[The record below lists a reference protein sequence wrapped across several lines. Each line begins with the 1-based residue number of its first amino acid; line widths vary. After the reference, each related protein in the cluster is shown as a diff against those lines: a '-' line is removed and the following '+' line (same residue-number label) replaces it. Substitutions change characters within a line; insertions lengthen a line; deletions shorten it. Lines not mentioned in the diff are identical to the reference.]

1 MVVRVLAVL
10 GLLLAPTALVPPAAG
25 VVLPQADLQITGSVE
40 EGPPGGG
47 IDTGDTMV
55 YDLTIR
61 NNGPAPIPA
70 DSLLLVLF
78 VDRADSADQAVM
90 EVARFN
96 AGGDL
101 VPASG
106 GACGNGTR
114 LVVQC
119 TNRQALAEDEEIR
132 LRIGHRHPE
141 ALAGALTFVA
151 EVSGSRYLFD
161 DPNAGNNSFR
171 GPTYGFLDPPTTTT
185 TSTTST
191 TTTTTDP
198 TTSTTMSDTST
209 TSTSASTTTSEST
222 TTSSSSTTTT
232 STTSTT
238 TTTST
243 TSTTAPPTTTSSTVP
258 STTTT
263 TLEALAN
270 PDSLP
275 TSASVQG
282 VGDSTGEVPEDEAVA
297 APSIEEPSDGLPFL
311 ALAALAALFV
321 LLGGVGL
328 GLYAYLNRP
337 PPLVDIRRFE

>member
-1 MVVRVLAVL
+1 ML
-10 GLLLAPTALVPPAAG
+10 GLLLAPLALVRPVAG
-25 VVLPQADLQITGSVE
+25 VVLPQADLQLIGAVQ

-47 IDTGDTMV
+47 VTTGDTMV
-55 YDLTIR
+55 YELTIR
-61 NNGPAPIPA
+61 NNGPSPIPA

-78 VDRADSADQAVM
+78 VDRSDSADQAPM

-101 VPASG
+101 VAASG
-106 GACGNGTR
+106 GGCGNGTR
-114 LVVQC
+114 LVIQC
-119 TNRQALAEDEEIR
+119 TNRQALAENEEIR

-151 EVSGSRYLFD
+151 EVSGSRNLFD
-161 DPNAGNNSFR
+161 DPTAGNNSFQ
-171 GPTYGFLDPPTTTT
+171 GPTYGFVNPPTTTT

-191 TTTTTDP
+191 TTTTES
-198 TTSTTMSDTST
+198 STT
-209 TSTSASTTTSEST
+209 TSTSDSTTTSTSEST
-222 TTSSSSTTTT
+222 TTSDSTTTSSSTTT
-232 STTSTT
+232 STTTTAPT

-243 TSTTAPPTTTSSTVP
+243 TSTTAPTTTTSTEP

-263 TLEALAN
+263 LTGLAGSG
-270 PDSLP
+270 SLP
-275 TSASVQG
+275 TSVQG
-282 VGDSTGEVPEDEAVA
+282 VGDSVDGLPADQAVA
-297 APSIEEPSDGLPFL
+297 APSVEEPSDGLPVL
-311 ALAALAALFV
+311 LLAALAALFV